1 MIRSQPEW
9 MFGMTLLPG
18 LKSNVGY
25 DLHASQ
31 ASGAGSILS
40 FSTGDV
46 EFSKIVVEVG
56 ADG

>member
-1 MIRSQPEW
+1 